1 MKKILMSLLLALT
14 ALSASAQFE
23 TGKCYLNTSL
33 TGLDLAFGKGDK
45 LTLGV
50 NASAGCF
57 IVTDWML
64 LAQASYDH
72 QRYADQFMFGMGT
85 RYHIEENGMYVG
97 VTAQYG
103 HSSVE
108 QQENFSTVKV
118 KDDHFFVVPEVG
130 YTFFLNHYL
139 TLEPALYYR
148 LSLDDF
154 KDASKVGLRIGFGY
168 YF

>member
-1 MKKILMSLLLALT
+1 MKKFLLSLLLALT

-33 TGLDLAFGKGDK
+33 SGLDLSFGKGDK
-45 LTLGV
+45 LQLGV
-50 NASAGCF
+50 SASAGCF
-57 IVTDWML
+57 VVTDWLL
-64 LAQASYDH
+64 LAQAGYEH
-72 QRYADQFMFGMGT
+72 QRHADQFQFGLGT

-97 VTAQYG
+97 ITAQYA
-103 HSSVE
+103 HAR
-108 QQENFSTVKV
+108 KYCH
-118 KDDHFFVVPEVG
+118 KADHFFVVPEVG

-148 LSLDDF
+148 VSLDDF
-154 KDASKVGLRIGFGY
+154 VDASKVGLRLGFGY